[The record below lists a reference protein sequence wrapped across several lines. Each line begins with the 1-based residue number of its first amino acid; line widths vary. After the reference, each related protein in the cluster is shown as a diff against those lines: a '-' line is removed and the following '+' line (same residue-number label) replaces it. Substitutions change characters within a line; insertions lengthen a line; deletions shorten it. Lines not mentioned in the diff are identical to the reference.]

1 MGVGVGVGLLCIG
14 CFAEVDIVPEVVVGN
29 RIAAE
34 VIGTAGRTVA
44 VTMKEGH
51 RTARCCYM
59 SDEAVL
65 EEAEK
70 AEEAEMQ
77 KPIVGAGWSYH
88 LYKDWMQGS
97 SAGQVCLC

>member
-1 MGVGVGVGLLCIG
+1 MGVVGVGLLYIG
-14 CFAEVDIVPEVVVGN
+14 CFAEVDNVPQAVVEN

-44 VTMKEGH
+44 VTMKEGY

-65 EEAEK
+65 EEAE
-70 AEEAEMQ
+70 EAEMQ
-77 KPIVGAGWSYH
+77 KPSVGAGWSYH
-88 LYKDWMQGS
+88 LYKDWMQDS
-97 SAGQVCLC
+97 SAGQVCLS